1 MSEEGEV
8 AGAPR
13 RVSLGVDPLDLL
25 LDGVQPGSILTMLG
39 PPGSGASTLAVE
51 FMLKDVERGE
61 RAAVLLTTRRTW
73 ELLRIAEAYGQELK
87 KGLDGRLI
95 KVVEIENPFA
105 QSEVN
110 EALVEFFTALE
121 EFKPSRVYVDVIDPL
136 LVTLGRRGLMSGLIG
151 PLIELS
157 RRKKLLTLIRCAT
170 PRTYSLLSQF
180 STGAFRLEWSP
191 ETREGGS
198 LRKLVLDNLR
208 DIPHL
213 ESSTEFKLIP
223 GDGIRAIRPGELPE
237 WLERIPS
244 GLPDLDS
251 AVGGGYPSGSMVLI
265 SGGPG
270 SGKTLLALK
279 SSAILSS
286 RGLRVLFVSFAEGSE
301 DILRRVRSLGDE
313 VTDFRAVGADP
324 SIGSVARHIQE
335 LKGALT
341 EHSPDVVV
349 VDALELMV
357 SLLDRWEEGLRYLRF
372 LRGWVRD
379 SKGLAVVSTGKNP
392 LVELAS
398 PLFDVSLELEVLEV
412 GDRLVRTLKVRK
424 VSYGGGSARRI
435 PLSSLDGSGPR

>member
-1 MSEEGEV
+1 MSEDD
-8 AGAPR
+8 ATADAPR

-25 LDGVQPGSILTMLG
+25 LDGVQPGSILAMLG
-39 PPGSGASTLAVE
+39 PPGSGASTLAAE
-51 FMLKDVERGE
+51 FLLKDVERGE

-73 ELLRIAEAYGQELK
+73 EFLRTAEAYGQELK
-87 KGLDGRLI
+87 RGLDGRLI
-95 KVVEIENPFA
+95 KVVEIGNPFA

-110 EALVEFFTALE
+110 EALVEFFTTLE

-191 ETREGGS
+191 VTREGGS
-198 LRKLVLDNLR
+198 LRRLVLDNLR
-208 DIPHL
+208 DIPHPK
-213 ESSTEFKLIP
+213 SSTEFRLVP
-223 GDGIRAIRPGELPE
+223 GDGIRAMRPGGLPE

-244 GLPDLDS
+244 GLPELDS
-251 AVGGGYPSGSMVLI
+251 AIGGGYPSGSMVLV

-279 SSAILSS
+279 SSSNLSK
-286 RGLRVLFVSFAEGSE
+286 RGLRVLFISFAESAK
-301 DILRRVRSLGDE
+301 DVLKRVRSLGGK
-313 VTDFRAVGADP
+313 VAGFRAVGADL
-324 SIGSVARHIQE
+324 SSGSVAGHIRE
-335 LKGALT
+335 LKGALA
-341 EHSPDVVV
+341 EHGPDVVV
-349 VDALELMV
+349 VDALELMA
-357 SLLDRWEEGLRYLRF
+357 SQLDRWEEGLRYLRS
-372 LRGWVRD
+372 LREWARD
-379 SKGLAVVSTGKNP
+379 SEGLAVVSAGGNP

-398 PLFDVSLELEVLEV
+398 PLFDVSLDLEVLEV
-412 GDRLVRTLKVRK
+412 GDRLVRTLKVQK

-435 PLSSLDGSGPR
+435 PLSSLDESSPR